1 MTSQEHKKMKTTQLC
16 YASKRIES
24 EYTLLEDLRDIL
36 VQAREY
42 NNKNNI
48 CGVLYYAHG
57 YYFQCIQGSFT
68 SIMTLYN
75 KILNDNR
82 HGEIKLVQHK
92 SIEKKCFE
100 EWSMKYVQPDTKLN
114 NFFIRADINCFEP
127 SNIPEKVIDEFLDI
141 ILQNSKSNTKTHTN
155 TKNQTSKQGFMST
168 GYSGYF

>member
-24 EYTLLEDLRDIL
+24 EYTLLEDIRDIL
-36 VQAREY
+36 VQSREY
-42 NNKNNI
+42 NKKHNI

-57 YYFQCIQGSFT
+57 YYFQCIQCSFT
-68 SIMTLYN
+68 SLMTLYD
-75 KILNDNR
+75 KILEDNR
-82 HGEIKLVQHK
+82 HSEIKLVQHK
-92 SIEKKCFE
+92 SIQNKSFE
-100 EWSMKYVQPDTKLN
+100 EWSMKYVQPDTKLS

-141 ILQNSKSNTKTHTN
+141 ILQNSKSNTHTN
-155 TKNQTSKQGFMST
+155 TKNQTFNQGFMSR